1 MILQRKRNGKRKSV
15 YCVRGVAS
23 PLLANIYLHYVLDVW
38 FEDRVAPRLKGRSS
52 LIRFADDAV
61 GVCED
66 REDCERVRRVLEQR
80 LERFGLTLHPTKTR
94 IVDFRLVRERDKR
107 PGQHTGSAFD
117 FLGFTHVWKRS
128 RRGMWV
134 VLRKTAKTR
143 YARALRRV
151 SEYCK
156 RYRHVRLPEQHQQ
169 LCRMLRGHY
178 AYYGTVGNSKSIRAF
193 AHQVPRIWQKWLK
206 RRSGRHTLTWE
217 KFNRLLARFPLPP
230 PRIVHTFGW
239 QSSFSERSQ

>member
-1 MILQRKRNGKRKSV
+1 MEYIAK
-15 YCVRGVAS
+15 
-23 PLLANIYLHYVLDVW
+23 LDQIESR
-38 FEDRVAPRLKGRSS
+38 FEDLTRQM
-52 LIRFADDAV
+52 AD
-61 GVCED
+61 
-66 REDCERVRRVLEQR
+66 
-80 LERFGLTLHPTKTR
+80 P
-94 IVDFRLVRERDKR
+94 
-107 PGQHTGSAFD
+107 
-117 FLGFTHVWKRS
+117 
-128 RRGMWV
+128 V
-134 VLRKTAKTR
+134 VIGDPDNYRKTAKAR

-217 KFNRLLARFPLPP
+217 KFNRLLELRRLIPQELQRLETAADDPAIGAADFLR
-230 PRIVHTFGW
+230 
-239 QSSFSERSQ
+239 SSPCAEDLVAMKDALDKYPTLSEASTTS